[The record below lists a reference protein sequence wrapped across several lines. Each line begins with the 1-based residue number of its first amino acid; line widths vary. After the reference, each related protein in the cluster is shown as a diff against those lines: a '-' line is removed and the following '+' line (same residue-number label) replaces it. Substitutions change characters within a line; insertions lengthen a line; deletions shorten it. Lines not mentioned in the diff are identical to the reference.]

1 MTTTRRAGWVVGL
14 FAALAVTAGCGDT
27 GPATAD
33 VSGTVTVDGKPPPA
47 GSSISFVPVDG
58 KAGTSGCLIENG
70 RYSTR
75 VAVGTAKVE
84 IRAPRAIGTPR
95 KPEDGPG
102 GEGQIVEESLP
113 EKYNAN
119 SELKF
124 DVKPGRNE
132 KNWDLKTK

>member
-1 MTTTRRAGWVVGL
+1 MTTTRRVGWSVSL
-14 FAALAVTAGCGDT
+14 FAVLAVAAGCGDT

-47 GSSISFVPVDG
+47 GSSISFVPADG

-75 VAVGTAKVE
+75 AAVGQARVE
-84 IRAPRAIGTPR
+84 IRAPRAVGKPR
-95 KPEDGPG
+95 KTEDGPG

-113 EKYNAN
+113 EKYNSN
-119 SELKF
+119 TELTF
-124 DVKPGRNE
+124 DVKPGKNE
-132 KNWDLKTK
+132 KNWDLKSN